1 MSVLFLL
8 CSLALSV
15 GLILTL
21 IVFLI
26 LLLSVAVLV
35 ALLSVAHNNITSFLD
50 FEAILPL
57 KKGLY
62 SLLKKT

>member
-15 GLILTL
+15 SLILAL
-21 IVFLI
+21 VIFLI
-26 LLLSVAVLV
+26 LLLSVAIL
-35 ALLSVAHNNITSFLD
+35 AILLSVAHSNLTSFLD

-57 KKGLY
+57 KRGKY
-62 SLLKKT
+62 TPQKKS